1 MYYIALI
8 IRFLIFLPVWPLCLI
23 GYYKNRDFIDADL
36 RGISVVGGGRNLI
49 KTLLRNKTFRNVFYY
64 RIGDLGRFIN
74 LFLHELDSLHIMTK
88 KIGKGLIIVHGD
100 STYINAKQIGERC
113 YVNQNVTIGVI
124 GDKKPVIGNNV
135 RVATGAIVLGDITIG
150 DNVIIAAG
158 AVVVKSVPDN
168 CMVAGNPAYIKK
180 LNGERVDIKL

>member
-1 MYYIALI
+1 M
-8 IRFLIFLPVWPLCLI
+8 
-23 GYYKNRDFIDADL
+23 
-36 RGISVVGGGRNLI
+36 
-49 KTLLRNKTFRNVFYY
+49 
-64 RIGDLGRFIN
+64 
-74 LFLHELDSLHIMTK
+74 HEQESLHIMTK
-88 KIGKGLIIVHGD
+88 KIGKGLIVVHGD
-100 STYINAKQIGERC
+100 CTFINAKEIGEKL

-158 AVVVKSVPDN
+158 AVVVKNVPDN

-180 LNGERVDIKL
+180 LNGERVNIKL

>member
-1 MYYIALI
+1 MHKIDLLV
-8 IRFLIFLPVWPLCLI
+8 RFLFFLPVWPLCLI
-23 GYYKNRDFIDADL
+23 GYYKNREYIDADL
-36 RGISVVGGGRNLI
+36 EGISVSGGGKNLI
-49 KTLLRNKTFRNVFYY
+49 RTLLLNKPFRNIFFF
-64 RIGDLGRFIN
+64 RIGKLGNIIKVYM
-74 LFLHELDSLHIMTK
+74 HEQESLHIMTK
-88 KIGKGLIIVHGD
+88 KIGKGLIVVHGD
-100 STYINAKQIGERC
+100 STFINAKQIGERC

-124 GDKKPVIGNNV
+124 GNKKPTIGNNV

-180 LNGERVDIKL
+180 LNGERVNIKL